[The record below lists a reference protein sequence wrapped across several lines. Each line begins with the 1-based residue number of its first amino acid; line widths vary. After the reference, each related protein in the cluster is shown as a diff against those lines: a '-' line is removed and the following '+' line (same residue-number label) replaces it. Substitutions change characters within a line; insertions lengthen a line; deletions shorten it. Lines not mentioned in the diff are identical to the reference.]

1 MDNEIKPPGSFG
13 PFIVPGDDRPAES
26 KGDTSFAEAKNKL
39 EASLGETPQAGFS
52 FVSQHSKAELQDPKK
67 LDQMVR
73 ASVSELID
81 SSQSATGPLA
91 NSQKASLLEFL
102 SGDPTIRREIET
114 YLRKV
119 LA

>member
-1 MDNEIKPPGSFG
+1 MDNEIKPRGNFG
-13 PFIVPGDDRPAES
+13 PFIVPGDEKTAES
-26 KGDTSFAEAKNKL
+26 KGDTNFAEAKNKL
-39 EASLGETPQAGFS
+39 QASLAEPPQAGFS
-52 FVSQHSKAELQDPKK
+52 FVAQHSKAELQDPEK

-81 SSQSATGPLA
+81 SAQSVTGPLA
-91 NSQKASLLEFL
+91 TSQKSSLLEFL
-102 SGDPTIRREIET
+102 SGDPTVRREIET

>member
-1 MDNEIKPPGSFG
+1 MDNEIKPRGNFG
-13 PFIVPGDDRPAES
+13 PFIVPGDEKPAES
-26 KGDTSFAEAKNKL
+26 KGEASFAEAKNKL
-39 EASLGETPQAGFS
+39 QASLSETPKAGFT
-52 FVSQHSKAELQDPKK
+52 FVAQHSKAELQDPAK

-81 SSQSATGPLA
+81 SAQSTTGPLA

>member
-1 MDNEIKPPGSFG
+1 
-13 PFIVPGDDRPAES
+13 
-26 KGDTSFAEAKNKL
+26 
-39 EASLGETPQAGFS
+39 
-52 FVSQHSKAELQDPKK
+52 
-67 LDQMVR
+67 MVR

>member
-1 MDNEIKPPGSFG
+1 MTGPLNQKAIRALRKP
-13 PFIVPGDDRPAES
+13 
-26 KGDTSFAEAKNKL
+26 KNKL